1 MTPKLS
7 PEATA
12 ILSYLKKNRKTVL
25 PTLPDIQQHF
35 GWQSKTAAVWHVNK
49 LVAAGK
55 LEKTKGGYLQFP
67 RQKKS
72 KRIQP

>member
-1 MTPKLS
+1 MTPPPQLS
-7 PEATA
+7 LEAQA

-25 PTLPDIQQHF
+25 PTLPDIQHHF

-67 RQKKS
+67 KPAKS
-72 KRIQP
+72 KKP